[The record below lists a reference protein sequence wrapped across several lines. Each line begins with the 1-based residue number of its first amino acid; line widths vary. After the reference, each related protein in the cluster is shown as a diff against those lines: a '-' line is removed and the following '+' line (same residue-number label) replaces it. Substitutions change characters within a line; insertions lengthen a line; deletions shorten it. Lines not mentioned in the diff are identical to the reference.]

1 MELKAK
7 DVRTIMLAIEKLS
20 SVDRNSVPKRISM
33 DNLLFLPELNHLN
46 KDNLVYILRKLQEA
60 NYIIGEFKYSGG
72 GLYLATVS
80 ELTFSGHQFLDTIRN
95 NQIFD
100 KVMEKLDEF
109 GSGVTLE
116 VIKLL
121 ATKLLKEKLGVLI

>member
-7 DVRTIMLAIEKLS
+7 DVRLVMLAVEKLS
-20 SVDRNSVPKRISM
+20 SVDNSGIPKRISM
-33 DNLLFLPELNHLN
+33 NNLLALPELNHLD

-60 NYIIGEFKYSGG
+60 NYVIGEFKFSGG
-72 GLYLATVS
+72 GLYIATVT

-95 NQIFD
+95 NKIFD
-100 KVMEKLDEF
+100 EVMEKIDEF

-116 VIKLL
+116 IIKLL
-121 ATKLLKEKLGVLI
+121 ATKILKEKLGV